1 MQREFNTYTQAG
13 ALDSVQH
20 RVLRNTYWLLGLS
33 LIPTAIG
40 ALVGINMSFA
50 FMAAS
55 PILSSLLFLGAIYGL
70 FFAIEANKY
79 STTGVY
85 LLLALTFVM
94 GIMLGPL
101 LQFTL
106 AFRNGAQL
114 IALAAGGTAAVFF
127 TLAGIAST
135 SKRDF
140 SGMANFLTVG
150 AVVLMIAVVANIFLR
165 LPMLQLV
172 LCGGFMLFSSLMI
185 LFNVNQIVRGGE
197 TNYITAT
204 LSLYMNIYNIFVS
217 LLEILGVF
225 GGDRR

>member
-1 MQREFNTYTQAG
+1 MQREINTYTQAG

>member
-1 MQREFNTYTQAG
+1 MQREFNTYTQTG

-94 GIMLGPL
+94 GVMLGPL

-106 AFRNGAQL
+106 AFRNGGQL
-114 IALAAGGTAAVFF
+114 ITLAAGGTAAVFF

-135 SKRDF
+135 TKRDF

-150 AVVLMIAVVANIFLR
+150 AIVLMIAVVANIFLR

>member
-150 AVVLMIAVVANIFLR
+150 AIVLMIAVVANIFLR

>member
-1 MQREFNTYTQAG
+1 MSREFNTYTQTG
-13 ALDSVQH
+13 MLDTAQH

-40 ALVGINMSFA
+40 ALVGINLSFT

-55 PILSSLLFLGAIYGL
+55 PILSSLLFLGVIYGL
-70 FFAIEANKY
+70 FFAIEANRY

-85 LLLALTFVM
+85 LLLLLTFVL
-94 GIMLGPL
+94 GVMLGPL

-114 IALAAGGTAAVFF
+114 IALATGGTAAVFF

-140 SGMANFLTVG
+140 SGLSSFLTVG

-172 LCGGFMLFSSLMI
+172 LCGAFMLFSSVMI

-217 LLEILGVF
+217 LLQLLGVF

>member
-1 MQREFNTYTQAG
+1 MQREFNTYTQTG

-40 ALVGINMSFA
+40 ALVGINMSFS

-94 GIMLGPL
+94 GVMLGPL

-106 AFRNGAQL
+106 AFRNGGQL
-114 IALAAGGTAAVFF
+114 IALATGGTAAVFF

-135 SKRDF
+135 GKRDF

-150 AVVLMIAVVANIFLR
+150 AIVLMIAVVANIFLR

>member
-1 MQREFNTYTQAG
+1 MQREFNTYTQTG
-13 ALDSVQH
+13 TLDSVQH

-33 LIPTAIG
+33 LIPTVIG

-79 STTGVY
+79 STIGVY

-94 GIMLGPL
+94 GVMLGPL

-106 AFRNGAQL
+106 AFRNGGQL
-114 IALAAGGTAAVFF
+114 ITLAAGGTAAVFF

-135 SKRDF
+135 TKRDF

-150 AVVLMIAVVANIFLR
+150 AIVLMIAVVANIFLR

-185 LFNVNQIVRGGE
+185 LFNVNQIVRGG
-197 TNYITAT
+197 
-204 LSLYMNIYNIFVS
+204 
-217 LLEILGVF
+217 
-225 GGDRR
+225 

>member
-150 AVVLMIAVVANIFLR
+150 AIVLMIAVVANIFLR

-217 LLEILGVF
+217 LLEILGIF

>member
-1 MQREFNTYTQAG
+1 MQPEFNVYTQSG
-13 ALDSVQH
+13 TLDTVQH

-70 FFAIEANKY
+70 FYAIEANRY

-85 LLLALTFVM
+85 LLLALTFILGV
-94 GIMLGPL
+94 MLGPL

-114 IALAAGGTAAVFF
+114 ITLAAGGTAGVFF
-127 TLAGIAST
+127 SLAAIASST
-135 SKRDF
+135 KRDF
-140 SGMANFLTVG
+140 SGMANFLMVG
-150 AVVLMIAVVANIFLR
+150 AVVLMIAVIANIFLH
-165 LPMLQLV
+165 LPMMQLV
-172 LCGGFMLFSSLMI
+172 LCGAFMIFSSLMI

-217 LLEILGVF
+217 LLQLLGVF
-225 GGDRR
+225 GGERD

>member
-150 AVVLMIAVVANIFLR
+150 AIVLMIAVVANIFLR

-204 LSLYMNIYNIFVS
+204 LSLYINIYNIFVS

>member
-1 MQREFNTYTQAG
+1 MQREINTYTQTG
-13 ALDSVQH
+13 TLDSVQH

-33 LIPTAIG
+33 LIPTVIG

-79 STTGVY
+79 STVGVY

-94 GIMLGPL
+94 GVMLGPL

-106 AFRNGAQL
+106 AFRNGGQL
-114 IALAAGGTAAVFF
+114 ITLAAGGTAAVFF

-135 SKRDF
+135 TKRDF

-150 AVVLMIAVVANIFLR
+150 AIVLMIAVVANIFLR

-217 LLEILGVF
+217 LLEILGIF

>member
-1 MQREFNTYTQAG
+1 MSREFNTYTQTG
-13 ALDSVQH
+13 MLDTAQH

-40 ALVGINMSFA
+40 ALVGINLSFT

-55 PILSSLLFLGAIYGL
+55 PILSSLLFLGVIYGL
-70 FFAIEANKY
+70 FFAIEANRH

-85 LLLALTFVM
+85 LLLLLTFVL
-94 GIMLGPL
+94 GVMLGPL

-114 IALAAGGTAAVFF
+114 IALATGGTAAVFF

-140 SGMANFLTVG
+140 SGLSSFLTVG

-172 LCGGFMLFSSLMI
+172 LCGAFMLFSSVMI

-217 LLEILGVF
+217 LLQLLGVF